1 MLRLE
6 WNALRPGD
14 HVVVHDDADAEL
26 PLHPGVVTIVQPV
39 AGSNDIAI
47 RVTRFGGD
55 DVVVRP
61 RRHAVHLLPIDEPCW
76 RCDLVPDRLRQDQ
89 ERIEAVVS

>member
-1 MLRLE
+1 LE

-26 PLHPGVVTIVQPV
+26 ALHPGVVTIVQPV
-39 AGSNDIAI
+39 TGSNDIAV
-47 RVTRFGGD
+47 RVTRSGD
-55 DVVVRP
+55 DEVVVRP

-76 RCDLVPDRLRQDQ
+76 RCDLAADHLRRRQ
-89 ERIEAVVS
+89 ERIQAAVS